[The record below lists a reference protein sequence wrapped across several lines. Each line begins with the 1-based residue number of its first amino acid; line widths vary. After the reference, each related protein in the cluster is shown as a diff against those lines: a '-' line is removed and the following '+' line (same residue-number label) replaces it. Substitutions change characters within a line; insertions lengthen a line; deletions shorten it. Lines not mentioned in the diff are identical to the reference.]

1 MAQMFPPSIK
11 GFTNENYSEIEL
23 YMFLKYALPDNYY
36 VFWNIRVENHYP
48 DFIILEPKLGL
59 IILEVK
65 AWKLGTISSA
75 NAKNYH
81 FKPNNEIKINPLEQ
95 ARGYTND
102 LSNFL
107 KKEKRLCQ
115 SDGLYKGNLKFCY
128 TYGVVFTNITKEDF
142 LNSIIYESINERFIL
157 FKDEIEHIE
166 NKQDLKLLKQKFKN
180 MFVKENSFNFNPLS
194 QDDIELI
201 KKVLYKE
208 NTLPNDESSEE
219 EENIE
224 IKNCKPPVEAIP
236 VKKEKLSIK
245 KLVIKIL
252 TIYWI
257 ISLIILSLNLC
268 IGLYTAYKKDIS
280 RAASKFITKFN
291 NKLEIFTQNKTNK
304 YVESKP
310 IMTFKVG
317 SHPGSKGTFILIKDG
332 KKHLVNKIFTEGSII
347 EFYNNKKVVILDS
360 KSDKKEFNIEND
372 IIDLEVGNTYTKI
385 YLQDKEHKY
394 IKDFKYDFVNKV
406 ISEIKK

>member
-1 MAQMFPPSIK
+1 MAQMFPPSIE

-36 VFWNIRVENHYP
+36 VFWNVRVKNHYP
-48 DFIILEPKLGL
+48 DFIILEPNSGL

-75 NAKNYH
+75 NVKNYH
-81 FKPNNEIKINPLEQ
+81 FKPDNEIKINPFEQ
-95 ARGYTND
+95 ARGYAND

-142 LNSIIYESINERFIL
+142 FNSIIYESINEQFIL

-166 NKQDLKLLKQKFKN
+166 NKKDSKLLEQKFKN
-180 MFVKENSFNFNPLS
+180 MFVKENSFIFNPLS

-201 KKVLYKE
+201 KKVLCKE
-208 NTLPNDESSEE
+208 KTLPNDESSEE
-219 EENIE
+219 NI
-224 IKNCKPPVEAIP
+224 KTNNYKPSVEPIP

-245 KLVIKIL
+245 KLVIKTL
-252 TIYWI
+252 TICWI
-257 ISLIILSLNLC
+257 ISLIILSLYLC
-268 IGLYTAYKKDIS
+268 IGLYPVYKEDIS
-280 RAASKFITKFN
+280 RAATKFITKFN
-291 NKLEIFTQNKTNK
+291 NKLETFTQSKTNEHI
-304 YVESKP
+304 ESKP

-332 KKHLVNKIFTEGSII
+332 KKHLVSKIFTEGSII
-347 EFYNNKKVVILDS
+347 EFFNNKKVVVLDS

-385 YLQDKEHKY
+385 YLQNEEHKY
-394 IKDFKYDFVNKV
+394 IKDFKFDFVNKN
-406 ISEIKK
+406 ISEVKK